1 MFLVLMIPAT
11 HAWRSGTHLE
21 PYRIARQRSRHN
33 FVRCLPAMR
42 TSFVVPALDAQLGQG
57 TRQ

>member
-11 HAWRSGTHLE
+11 HAWRGHIWNLPNRT
-21 PYRIARQRSRHN
+21 ARLATNS
-33 FVRCLPAMR
+33 VRCLPAMR
-42 TSFVVPALDAQLGQG
+42 TSFVLPALDAQLGQG